1 MADYMRRRYHDR
13 RARVV
18 AHLGSCC
25 TVCGTTEDLEIDHV
39 DPASKT
45 YDTERMLILSERKMW
60 EEVAK
65 CQLLCG
71 KHHGEKTMREKGHRP
86 PGEYGHGT
94 HAMYR
99 YCKCDECR
107 AFMSAYNKERR
118 EIRASIRASIRP

>member
-18 AHLGSCC
+18 AHLGGKCR
-25 TVCGTTEDLEIDHV
+25 VCGAVEGLEIDHV
-39 DPASKT
+39 DPAAKT
-45 YDTERMLILSERKMW
+45 YNVHRMLILSEAKMW

-71 KHHGEKTMREKGHRP
+71 QHHDEKTMREKGFRLA
-86 PGEYGHGT
+86 GEYGHGT

-99 YCKCDECR
+99 YCKCAECR
-107 AFMSAYNKERR
+107 AFMSAYNKERKAV
-118 EIRASIRASIRP
+118 RASTRR